1 MRTPQERRRHQ
12 RINVQHPVKL
22 QCRATGRY
30 FAAATYN
37 LSAVGALLEVDHPSR
52 LVVGQQVRVAVAA
65 DAAQVLLRASR
76 MRDAVVVRSEGS
88 GRRHRIAVQFAR
100 AQRSA
105 LSAAA

>member
-1 MRTPQERRRHQ
+1 MRSPQERRRHP
-12 RINVQHPVKL
+12 RLTVERPVKF

-30 FAAATYN
+30 YAAATCN
-37 LSAVGALLEVDHPSR
+37 LSVAGALLEVDHPSR
-52 LVVGQQVRVAVAA
+52 LVVGQEVRVAVAA
-65 DAAQVLLRASR
+65 DATQVLLRACQ